1 MILQESPCH
10 KNYDNFTRASARWK
24 LKFMVI
30 MVISFLSFFEFF
42 FGLQIQLNWGV
53 NLSENDHREPSPMIE
68 GAPKKNLNNF

>member
-1 MILQESPCH
+1 
-10 KNYDNFTRASARWK
+10 
-24 LKFMVI
+24 